1 MHTSQWYFVLGLMLL
16 AVVSAK
22 AEVIKGV
29 MSVTGAEMT

>member
-1 MHTSQWYFVLGLMLL
+1 MQGNQWLLALGLCLL

-29 MSVTGAEMT
+29 MAVTGAEMD